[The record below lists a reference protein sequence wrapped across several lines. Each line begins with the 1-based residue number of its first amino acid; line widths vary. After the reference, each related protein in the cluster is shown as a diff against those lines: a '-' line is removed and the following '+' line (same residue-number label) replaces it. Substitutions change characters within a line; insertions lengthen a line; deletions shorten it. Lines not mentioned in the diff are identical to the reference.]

1 MRELMSYLPDNY
13 VDSLETVTFQQ
24 ALQPE
29 VDYLWAARNG
39 LLAQLNPYSA
49 TWGLY
54 LWEDALGLG
63 RSDGLNLNVRRRQVV
78 AKLQGVGA
86 TTPRVVKDVAETL
99 LGCPVAVVEH
109 FSQYWVE
116 LEIDNGGKLP
126 QGVEQLMARL
136 REIMPA
142 HLGWALVIPTRLE
155 IGIAMGLGPRLSRA
169 ALPHYRHKPPVGQ
182 FCVTPF
188 LGVRRSTITLPLA
201 AQEG

>member
-1 MRELMSYLPDNY
+1 MGYLPDNY
-13 VDSLETVTFQQ
+13 PDSRETVTFQE

-29 VDYLWAARNG
+29 MALCWAHRNN
-39 LLAQLNPYSA
+39 LLLQLNPYTA
-49 TWGLY
+49 TWGLD

-63 RSDGLNLNVRRRQVV
+63 RSDGLALDVRRRQVV
-78 AKLQGVGA
+78 AKLQGVGT
-86 TTPRVVKDVAETL
+86 TTPEVVRDVAETL

-116 LEIDNGGKLP
+116 LEVDNGGRLP
-126 QGVEQLMARL
+126 QGVEQLKARL

-155 IGIAMGLGPRLSRA
+155 IGIALGLGPRLSRA
-169 ALPHYRHKPPVGQ
+169 SPPLYRHRPPAGQ
-182 FCVTPF
+182 FCTVPL
-188 LGVRRSTITLPLA
+188 LGTRRSTITLPKA